1 MVCSGKL
8 KSLFFS
14 IVSFHLSTFS
24 FEFLEHFKE
33 SSTALRLLRSPH
45 FPLIGS
51 FVHQAFLRNN
61 RRSIPY
67 QELVTQLDYHL
78 ADLGDTYGSDKYPK
92 SAQAYLE
99 DWVNVKGGYL
109 RKYLPHQGDEV
120 ECDLLPDVEKALHW
134 IEDMQGSGFVGTES
148 RLKLLMDTIAD
159 LVHGTSEDK
168 QSKLDTLKAKQAE
181 IEKQIQAVE
190 MGMDQGYSDSQVR
203 EKMFLISNM
212 SRQLLGD
219 FRQVEANFRTLDK
232 ATRKKITQ
240 TTLHKG
246 GMLDEVFGDQDVI
259 DGSDEGKS
267 FSAFFEILMRG
278 EMRDSLRQD
287 LKSLLKL
294 DGGLEFVTNDELLH
308 HLYSYLLDAG
318 TKVNRTKQ
326 QITDQLKRY
335 IQEQSQDNKR
345 ILELIREFEM
355 HSHRSIERD
364 FQHDKQF
371 YRLDSFQAQISS
383 LASRSLFQPAAQEQ
397 LDSTFVADTSEPDV
411 DLSHL
416 FEVSHIDEYALQRQ
430 IQQCVSSASGQATLA
445 QVIERFPIEYGL
457 DEVLTYVKLAC
468 EQGVPASIDQDQQQR
483 IEWQADDGSIRR
495 FTLPLITFVREL

>member
-1 MVCSGKL
+1 MVQLSFQYLEQL
-8 KSLFFS
+8 K
-14 IVSFHLSTFS
+14 
-24 FEFLEHFKE
+24 ED
-33 SSTALRLLRSPH
+33 STALRLLRSPH

-51 FVHQAFLRNN
+51 FFHQTFLETN
-61 RRSIPY
+61 RRSISY
-67 QELVTQLDYHL
+67 QELATLLDYYLSDL
-78 ADLGDTYGSDKYPK
+78 ADIYGNDKYPK

-109 RKYLPHQGDEV
+109 RKYLPHQGDEI
-120 ECDLLPDVEKALHW
+120 ECDLLPDVEKALRW

-168 QSKLDTLKAKQAE
+168 QSKLVTLKAKKAE
-181 IEKQIQAVE
+181 LEKQIQAVE
-190 MGMDQGYSDSQVR
+190 LGMDVGYSGSQVR

-219 FRQVEANFRTLDK
+219 FRQVEANFRYLDK
-232 ATRKKITQ
+232 ETRKKITQ
-240 TTLHKG
+240 TNLHKG

-278 EMRDSLRQD
+278 DMRDSLRQD

-294 DGGLEFVTNDELLH
+294 DGGLEFGTNDELLQ

-345 ILELIREFEM
+345 ILELIRDFEM
-355 HSHRSIERD
+355 HTHRSIENE
-364 FQHDKQF
+364 QQQEKEF
-371 YRLDSFQAQISS
+371 YHIDSFQAAISA
-383 LASRSLFQPAAQEQ
+383 LTSRSLYQPAVIEA
-397 LDSTFVADTSEPDV
+397 LDSHIVEEREDPNV
-411 DLSHL
+411 DLSRL
-416 FEVSHIDEYALQRQ
+416 FEVSRIDEYALQRQ
-430 IQQCVSSASGQATLA
+430 IQQCLQNPSGQATLA
-445 QVIERFPIEYGL
+445 QVIEQFPIQYGL
-457 DEVLTYVKLAC
+457 DEMLTYVKIAC
-468 EQGVPASIDQDQQQR
+468 EQGVPASIDEQQQQH
-483 IEWQADDGSIRR
+483 IEWQAHDGSTRR